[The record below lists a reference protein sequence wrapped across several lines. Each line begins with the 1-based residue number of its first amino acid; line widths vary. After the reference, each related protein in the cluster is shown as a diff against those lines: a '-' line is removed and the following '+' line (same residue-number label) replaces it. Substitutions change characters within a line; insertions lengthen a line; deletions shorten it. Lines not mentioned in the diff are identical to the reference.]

1 MSRRPRKTNRRP
13 SSPPPSTSSPREFR
27 LPENTTPAL
36 PAVEDFAALDM
47 PSGLLKTLTT
57 QGVTAPFPIQ
67 AATLPNSLAGRDL
80 LGRGRTGSGKTLA
93 FGLALLARTAGLRAE
108 PKAPLALV
116 LVPTRELALQVTD
129 ALTPYATAVN
139 LRLAT
144 VVGGLSI
151 TKQADALRRG
161 TEVVVASPG
170 RLNDLVE
177 RGDCVLDQVRITVL
191 DEADQMTDMG
201 FLPQITKLI
210 RQVRAD
216 GQRMLFSATLD
227 ANIDRL
233 VQQFLTDPVVHS
245 VDPSAGA
252 VTTMEHHVL
261 HLQDETDKK
270 AVTTRIAARDGR
282 VILFLD
288 TKRSADRLAK
298 RLLSVGVR
306 AAALHGGRS
315 QPQRNR
321 TLEQFKNG
329 QVTALVATNVAAR
342 GIHIDDLDLV
352 VNVDPPTDHKDY
364 LHRGGR
370 TARAGGSGSVV
381 TLVLP
386 EQKRDVTRLLS
397 DAGIRP
403 RTARITSGD
412 TELATLTGAREPSG
426 VAVTIELPQPVAPP
440 VSRRRTGTATSTTG
454 TRRRR
459 GASGTA
465 TADTAAPDAA
475 RGSARR
481 PTRTGQP
488 TAPAETSG
496 RGAGRRAR
504 AEESGR
510 TTARRAAAEASGQGT
525 APANGK
531 AARGSGG
538 GSGTTT
544 GTGGRGT
551 TRRTTSG
558 PPGTTP
564 STKPGRGT
572 GGATSA
578 TAARGSGGP
587 TTGTAGRGSD
597 RRTATGTATGGTR
610 GSGRRTGNRG
620 TGAAGGSAGAG
631 GRGTDRR
638 NDRRGA

>member
-1 MSRRPRKTNRRP
+1 MPRRSQKPNRGSSSSRP
-13 SSPPPSTSSPREFR
+13 TSSPQAPQEFR
-27 LPENTTPAL
+27 LPESTTPAL
-36 PAVEDFAALDM
+36 PAVAEFADLDM
-47 PSGLLKTLTT
+47 PAALLKTLTA
-57 QGVTAPFPIQ
+57 QGVTTPFPIQ
-67 AATLPNSLAGRDL
+67 GATLPNSLAGRDL

-108 PKAPLALV
+108 PKAPLSLI
-116 LVPTRELALQVTD
+116 LVPTRELAQQVTD

-151 TKQADALRRG
+151 TKQAATLRRG
-161 TEVVVASPG
+161 AEVLVASPG

-177 RGDCVLDQVRITVL
+177 RGDCVLSDVRITVL

-201 FLPQITKLI
+201 FLPQITRLI
-210 RQVRAD
+210 QQVRPD

-227 ANIDRL
+227 KNIDRL
-233 VQQFLTDPVVHS
+233 VQRFLTDPVVHS

-321 TLEQFKNG
+321 ALDQFKTG
-329 QVTALVATNVAAR
+329 EITALVATNVAAR

-386 EQKRDVTRLLS
+386 EQKREVNQLMS
-397 DAGIRP
+397 AAGIRP
-403 RTARITSGD
+403 KTARVTSSAP
-412 TELATLTGAREPSG
+412 ELVTITGAREPSG
-426 VAVTIELPQPVAPP
+426 VAVVIAAPEP
-440 VSRRRTGTATSTTG
+440 TPPKASRPARRSGAGSEG
-454 TRRRR
+454 GGRPGRRRR
-459 GASGTA
+459 PGG
-465 TADTAAPDAA
+465 
-475 RGSARR
+475 
-481 PTRTGQP
+481 
-488 TAPAETSG
+488 
-496 RGAGRRAR
+496 
-504 AEESGR
+504 
-510 TTARRAAAEASGQGT
+510 AAAEATGGQGRKPEGRSKPGAST
-525 APANGK
+525 ASGGTASSGGRGTGRRTSAEGVKGGASGRRTAAGGAAPGK
-531 AARGSGG
+531 GAAARGSGRRAPG
-538 GSGTTT
+538 ERAA
-544 GTGGRGT
+544 GTG
-551 TRRTTSG
+551 
-558 PPGTTP
+558 
-564 STKPGRGT
+564 
-572 GGATSA
+572 
-578 TAARGSGGP
+578 
-587 TTGTAGRGSD
+587 GSD
-597 RRTATGTATGGTR
+597 RRG
-610 GSGRRTGNRG
+610 GRRP
-620 TGAAGGSAGAG
+620 AAS
-631 GRGTDRR
+631 
-638 NDRRGA
+638 

>member
-1 MSRRPRKTNRRP
+1 MSRRPQKSNRRA
-13 SSPPPSTSSPREFR
+13 SSTPPSASSPRDFR
-27 LPENTTPAL
+27 LPESTTPAL
-36 PAVEDFAALDM
+36 PAVEDFAGLDM
-47 PSGLLKTLTT
+47 PAALLKTLTA
-57 QGVTAPFPIQ
+57 QGVTTPFPIQ

-93 FGLALLARTAGLRAE
+93 FGLALLARTTGLRAQ

-116 LVPTRELALQVTD
+116 LVPTRELAQQVTD

-151 TKQADALRRG
+151 TKQAGTLRRG
-161 TEVVVASPG
+161 AEVVVATPG

-177 RGDCVLDQVRITVL
+177 RGDCVLDDVRITVL

-210 RQVRAD
+210 QRVRPD

-227 ANIDRL
+227 RNIDRL
-233 VQQFLTDPVVHS
+233 VQRFLTDPVVHS

-261 HLQDETDKK
+261 HVLDGTDKE

-298 RLLSVGVR
+298 RLLAVGVR

-321 TLEQFKNG
+321 TLEQFKTG
-329 QVTALVATNVAAR
+329 RVTALVATNVAAR
-342 GIHIDDLDLV
+342 GIHVDDLDLV

-386 EQKRDVTRLLS
+386 EQKRDMTRLMS

-403 RTARITSGD
+403 RTARVKSSD
-412 TELATLTGAREPSG
+412 PELVTITGAREPSG
-426 VAVTIELPQPVAPP
+426 VPVTIEVPQPATPASSRPDRKTGTERGRSGRRRRGGGAAAAAGTAATTGSRGSDRRSAAGAAATGDAPAAGGRGSARRTGSP
-440 VSRRRTGTATSTTG
+440 RAAGGAGGAGGRAGDRRAAAGSTAGASSGKDSRGSRRRTG
-454 TRRRR
+454 
-459 GASGTA
+459 SG
-465 TADTAAPDAA
+465 
-475 RGSARR
+475 GSA
-481 PTRTGQP
+481 
-488 TAPAETSG
+488 
-496 RGAGRRAR
+496 
-504 AEESGR
+504 
-510 TTARRAAAEASGQGT
+510 
-525 APANGK
+525 
-531 AARGSGG
+531 
-538 GSGTTT
+538 
-544 GTGGRGT
+544 
-551 TRRTTSG
+551 
-558 PPGTTP
+558 
-564 STKPGRGT
+564 
-572 GGATSA
+572 
-578 TAARGSGGP
+578 
-587 TTGTAGRGSD
+587 GTAGGGSD
-597 RRTATGTATGGTR
+597 RRG
-610 GSGRRTGNRG
+610 GRRT
-620 TGAAGGSAGAG
+620 SA
-631 GRGTDRR
+631 T
-638 NDRRGA
+638 

>member
-1 MSRRPRKTNRRP
+1 M
-13 SSPPPSTSSPREFR
+13 
-27 LPENTTPAL
+27 PA
-36 PAVEDFAALDM
+36 A
-47 PSGLLKTLTT
+47 LLKTLTA
-57 QGVTAPFPIQ
+57 QGVTTPFPIQ

-93 FGLALLARTAGLRAE
+93 FGLALLARTAGLRAQ

-116 LVPTRELALQVTD
+116 LVPTRELAQQVTD

-151 TKQADALRRG
+151 TKQAATLRRG
-161 TEVVVASPG
+161 AEVVVASPG

-177 RGDCVLDQVRITVL
+177 RGDCVLGDVRITVL

-210 RQVRAD
+210 QQVRPD
-216 GQRMLFSATLD
+216 GQRLLFSATLD
-227 ANIDRL
+227 RNIDRL
-233 VQQFLTDPVVHS
+233 VQRFLTDPVVHS

-261 HLQDETDKK
+261 HIQDETDKK

-298 RLLSVGVR
+298 RLLAVGVR

-321 TLEQFKNG
+321 TLEQFRNG

-364 LHRGGR
+364 VHRGGR

-386 EQKRDVTRLLS
+386 EQKRDVTRLMS

-403 RTARITSGD
+403 RTARIASGD
-412 TELATLTGAREPSG
+412 AELTTLTGAREPSG
-426 VAVTIELPQPVAPP
+426 VPVVIEVPQPA
-440 VSRRRTGTATSTTG
+440 TATASGPDQQTDPKSG
-454 TRRRR
+454 RRSTRRRR
-459 GASGTA
+459 G
-465 TADTAAPDAA
+465 
-475 RGSARR
+475 
-481 PTRTGQP
+481 
-488 TAPAETSG
+488 
-496 RGAGRRAR
+496 
-504 AEESGR
+504 
-510 TTARRAAAEASGQGT
+510 
-525 APANGK
+525 
-531 AARGSGG
+531 GG
-538 GSGTTT
+538 GSGAAA
-544 GTGGRGT
+544 GTGGRGSAP
-551 TRRTTSG
+551 RAAA
-558 PPGTTP
+558 
-564 STKPGRGT
+564 
-572 GGATSA
+572 GAA
-578 TAARGSGGP
+578 PAAGAS
-587 TTGTAGRGSD
+587 
-597 RRTATGTATGGTR
+597 
-610 GSGRRTGNRG
+610 
-620 TGAAGGSAGAG
+620 AAGGGRGAARRKGTSGATGDAAGAG
-631 GRGTDRR
+631 SRGTDRR
-638 NDRRGA
+638 AASGGTSSAAAGRSSDRRAATGTSAGTASGKDAGGSRRRTPSGGATGTGGHASGRRGGRRTPAT

>member
-1 MSRRPRKTNRRP
+1 MSRRSQKPYRRA
-13 SSPPPSTSSPREFR
+13 SSPTPSPSSPREFR

-36 PAVEDFAALDM
+36 PAVEDFAGMDM
-47 PSGLLKTLTT
+47 PAGLLKTLTA
-57 QGVTAPFPIQ
+57 QGVTTPFPIQ

-116 LVPTRELALQVTD
+116 LVPTRELAQQVTD

-151 TKQADALRRG
+151 TKQANALRRG
-161 TEVVVASPG
+161 AEVVVASPG

-177 RGDCVLDQVRITVL
+177 RGDCVLGSVRITVL

-210 RQVRAD
+210 QQVRPD

-227 ANIDRL
+227 HNIDRL
-233 VQQFLTDPVVHS
+233 VQRFLTDPVVHS

-261 HLQDETDKK
+261 HVQDETDKK

-288 TKRSADRLAK
+288 TKRSADRLTK
-298 RLLSVGVR
+298 RLLAVGVR

-352 VNVDPPTDHKDY
+352 VNVDPPADHKDY

-386 EQKRDVTRLLS
+386 EQKRDITRLMS

-403 RTARITSGD
+403 RTARITSSD
-412 TELATLTGAREPSG
+412 VELATITGAREPSG
-426 VAVTIELPQPVAPP
+426 VPVIIEVPVPPAPAASRGGRKP
-440 VSRRRTGTATSTTG
+440 GSEPGKRPARRRNGDRAGAATG
-454 TRRRR
+454 
-459 GASGTA
+459 
-465 TADTAAPDAA
+465 AA
-475 RGSARR
+475 
-481 PTRTGQP
+481 
-488 TAPAETSG
+488 
-496 RGAGRRAR
+496 
-504 AEESGR
+504 
-510 TTARRAAAEASGQGT
+510 
-525 APANGK
+525 N
-531 AARGSGG
+531 
-538 GSGTTT
+538 
-544 GTGGRGT
+544 GTGGRNAERRGAGAAAAGGGT
-551 TRRTTSG
+551 SATGRRGSTRRAG
-558 PPGTTP
+558 VEGA
-564 STKPGRGT
+564 T
-572 GGATSA
+572 GGAAAAGGRSA
-578 TAARGSGGP
+578 DRRSTARGANGA
-587 TTGTAGRGSD
+587 GTDNAV
-597 RRTATGTATGGTR
+597 R
-610 GSGRRTGNRG
+610 GSGRRA
-620 TGAAGGSAGAG
+620 AAGRATGGAAGAG

-638 NDRRGA
+638 GTGRS